1 MQMAKELLRAIRCYN
16 DVEIRLCNF
25 RNLSPLQAVHGC
37 IALKKCV
44 SVDRD
49 SLPYKESLYV
59 RWTSRPGNSLLRD
72 SRIPLFYPL
81 YAPCFKLTT
90 RMHSKSLPS
99 IVSAYEQSKEKKI
112 KFEERK
118 LREAQKGDRFG
129 ASKRGSI
136 LACGEALGA
145 NVNGVVGCS
154 GSNGSKSSSSG
165 CSKSTGRARGTAPR
179 LVPEAAVVAVPAATR
194 SNNRNDYLQI
204 DTYYR
209 EFRISVQEER
219 PGRVQQ
225 GRAGQNP
232 RSQRG
237 PRKNIDGSEQTEA
250 EGVTNRQTERCSQ
263 AGVVISMLFLLYYLC

>member
-1 MQMAKELLRAIRCYN
+1 METNVDHVLLDKEVSSNLS
-16 DVEIRLCNF
+16 EIRNL
-25 RNLSPLQAVHGC
+25 RNG
-37 IALKKCV
+37 
-44 SVDRD
+44 
-49 SLPYKESLYV
+49 
-59 RWTSRPGNSLLRD
+59 
-72 SRIPLFYPL
+72 
-81 YAPCFKLTT
+81 
-90 RMHSKSLPS
+90 KSFT
-99 IVSAYEQSKEKKI
+99 SKENKEI
-112 KFEERK
+112 QERK
-118 LREAQKGDRFG
+118 LREVQKGDRFG

-154 GSNGSKSSSSG
+154 SSSSSSSSSSG
-165 CSKSTGRARGTAPR
+165 CNKSSGKSTGRARGTAPR

-209 EFRISVQEER
+209 EFHISVQEER

-237 PRKNIDGSEQTEA
+237 PRVVKSRSQLTFAITENNENTVSKNIDGSEQTEA

-263 AGVVISMLFLLYYLC
+263 AGVVISMLLLLYYLCG

>member
-1 MQMAKELLRAIRCYN
+1 MQLSES
-16 DVEIRLCNF
+16 V
-25 RNLSPLQAVHGC
+25 SPLQAVHGC

-90 RMHSKSLPS
+90 RMHSKSLPPM
-99 IVSAYEQSKEKKI
+99 VSAYEQIGKSFTSKENKEI
-112 KFEERK
+112 QERK
-118 LREAQKGDRFG
+118 LREVQKGDRFG

-154 GSNGSKSSSSG
+154 SSSSSNSG
-165 CSKSTGRARGTAPR
+165 CNKSSGKSTGRARGTAPR

-194 SNNRNDYLQI
+194 SNNRNDV
-204 DTYYR
+204 R
-209 EFRISVQEER
+209 E
-219 PGRVQQ
+219 G
-225 GRAGQNP
+225 
-232 RSQRG
+232 
-237 PRKNIDGSEQTEA
+237 
-250 EGVTNRQTERCSQ
+250 
-263 AGVVISMLFLLYYLC
+263 